1 MKPLRILI
9 VDDHDI
15 VRLGLTTLLSRYP
28 HFEVVAQASNAQQAI
43 RNALVLKPDAIV
55 MDVGLPGKSG
65 IQATREITQKM
76 PGMNVLI
83 LTEYSDEQQLFDAI
97 CAGAYGYILKQVA
110 SDELIHALEAVG
122 RGEGWIDPKL
132 GHSLFKHVREAM
144 WQFDAQVFAPLS
156 RQELRILALLSKG
169 KNNKYIAHTLHLS
182 LGTVRNYVTSLMGKL
197 RLSSRV
203 QACLFALEHHI
214 DEHVPMPAASIL
226 T

>member
-15 VRLGLTTLLSRYP
+15 VRLGLITLFSHVP

-43 RNALVLKPDAIV
+43 RNALALKPDVIV

-65 IQATREITQKM
+65 IEATREITDRM

-83 LTEYSDEQQLFDAI
+83 LTSSSDEQQLFDAI
-97 CAGAYGYILKQVA
+97 CAGAYGYVLKQVE
-110 SDELIHALEAVG
+110 SDDLIRAVSAVAQ
-122 RGEGWIDPKL
+122 GEGWIDPKL
-132 GHSLFKHVREAM
+132 GHSLFKYVRQADQKM
-144 WQFDAQVFAPLS
+144 TRQLLAPLN

-169 KNNKYIAHTLHLS
+169 KNNKYIARTLNLS

-203 QACLFALEHHI
+203 QACLFALEHQI
-214 DEHVPMPAASIL
+214 EEHVPMPAASHSF
-226 T
+226 